1 MISELDTY
9 LYVGVFYLGGFM
21 TKEQKEKIK
30 KLLSNYKTMKAQIE
44 CIDYEIDI
52 TKECIE
58 GLMELRDTESYI
70 IEKNNEIEYKRV
82 IKKRLEECINTIDN
96 ALNELSDTERKI
108 VELRYLEGKKNTWKE
123 ISNIVGYSSD
133 YCRKEILDKTLN
145 ILCENIIKK
154 IIGIGC

>member
-1 MISELDTY
+1 
-9 LYVGVFYLGGFM
+9 M

-58 GLMELRDTESYI
+58 DLRELRDTENYI
-70 IEKNNEIEYKRV
+70 IEKNNEIEYKKG
-82 IKKRLEECINTIDN
+82 IKKRLEDYINSIEN
-96 ALNELSDTERKI
+96 PLNELNATERKI

-133 YCRKEILDKTLN
+133 YCRKEMLDLVLN
-145 ILCENIIKK
+145 NICKYIK
-154 IIGIGC
+154 